1 MINGVQMPR
10 RNHIRIAPMGV
21 DDNHI
26 FNRISLKRPSVVR
39 RGDKVMECHYWNGMH
54 QCLGPQCFWPKVGV
68 CPIFNKLKIKFKA
81 K

>member
-1 MINGVQMPR
+1 MNTVPKLKKHDIIKPIG
-10 RNHIRIAPMGV
+10 I

-26 FNRISLKRPSVVR
+26 FNRLTLKRPSVER
-39 RGDKVMECHYWNGMH
+39 KGDKVVSCHYWEGMH

-68 CPIFNKLKIKFKA
+68 CPIYNRLKIKFKA